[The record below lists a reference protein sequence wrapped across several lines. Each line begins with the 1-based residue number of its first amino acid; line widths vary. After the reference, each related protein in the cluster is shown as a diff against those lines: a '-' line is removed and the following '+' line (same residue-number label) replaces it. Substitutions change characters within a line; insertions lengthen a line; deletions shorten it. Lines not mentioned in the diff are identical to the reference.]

1 MREWMARGR
10 SGDLGVSQRLADRH
24 VVFERG
30 DEARTAYLLLEGAVE
45 IVQRSA
51 EGNALV
57 VKILVAPTLF
67 GAIELVGH
75 ETEYLEAAQ
84 VLGGAT
90 VVPMGR
96 APFRHVL
103 QSDAAL
109 AFECLSDVARA
120 FCVTARFEGAVLE
133 PTEVLLANLLLAYA
147 DVFGVPDDDGGVRI
161 ELKRTQADFA
171 QGIGA
176 GERSV
181 NRVLSRFI
189 DEGWLAKRRA
199 RYVLINPEPLR
210 ELAGDRLGSLVHRV
224 GPVDG
229 AGPSATAA
237 IGRPRR

>member
-1 MREWMARGR
+1 M
-10 SGDLGVSQRLADRH
+10 
-24 VVFERG
+24 FERG
-30 DEARTAYLLLEGAVE
+30 DPARTAFLLLEGAVE
-45 IVQRSA
+45 IVQRSV
-51 EGNALV
+51 EGSALV

-67 GAIELVGH
+67 GAIELVGD

-90 VVPMGR
+90 VVPMSR
-96 APFRHVL
+96 ARFRREL
-103 QSDAAL
+103 QGNAAQ
-109 AFECLSDVARA
+109 AFECLSDVSRA

-171 QGIGA
+171 QAIGA

-189 DEGWLAKRRA
+189 DDGLLEKRRA
-199 RYVLINPEPLR
+199 R
-210 ELAGDRLGSLVHRV
+210 
-224 GPVDG
+224 
-229 AGPSATAA
+229 
-237 IGRPRR
+237 